1 MKILAIETSCD
12 DTALAI
18 VECNMDFQNLQ
29 TKLLANVISSQTKL
43 HAKTGGIIPNLA
55 AREHEKN
62 LIPVL
67 KEALKQAKIK
77 MKEINKEI
85 DLITVTKGPGLQPS
99 LLMGLNFAKTLS
111 YIIEK
116 PIVGTNH
123 LLGHIFSNFIKND
136 GTFENKI
143 KLPAICLLVS
153 GGHTQL
159 YKIQN
164 WDEIELVGETVDDA
178 SGECFD
184 KIAKILKLGYP
195 GGVFVSK
202 TSEQYKIKNKN
213 SKLEF
218 NLPKPL
224 INSKDY
230 NFSFSGLKTAV
241 LYLVQR
247 LKKEKKYNKRIME
260 QICFETEEV
269 ITEVLTHKTI
279 KLAKESNAKTIMIA
293 GGVSAN
299 KRLRSKFLEKIDN
312 EFDFICPDRL
322 MSTDNGAMIAIAGYY
337 EYLKGFKDD
346 CLTVE
351 VNPNLT
357 INKQ

>member
-12 DTALAI
+12 DTAMAV
-18 VECNMDFQNLQ
+18 VECNEDFQNLQ
-29 TKLLANVISSQTKL
+29 TKLLANVISSQTKI

-67 KEALKQAKIK
+67 KETLKQARIKI
-77 MKEINKEI
+77 KEI
-85 DLITVTKGPGLQPS
+85 DLICVTKGPGLQPS

-111 YIIEK
+111 YIIKK
-116 PIVGTNH
+116 PIIGTNH

-136 GTFENKI
+136 GTFKNEI
-143 KLPAICLLVS
+143 KLPAVCLLVS

-159 YKIQN
+159 YQIES
-164 WDEIELVGETVDDA
+164 WDEIKLIGETVDDA

-184 KIAKILKLGYP
+184 KIAKILKLNYP
-195 GGVFVSK
+195 GGVAISK
-202 TSEQYKIKNKN
+202 IGESVRLKNKN
-213 SKLEF
+213 QKLEF

-224 INSKDY
+224 INSKDF

-247 LKKEKKYNKRIME
+247 LKKEKKFNKRII
-260 QICFETEEV
+260 QKICFETEEV
-269 ITEVLTHKTI
+269 ITEVLTFKAM
-279 KLAKESNAKTIMIA
+279 KLAKELNAKTIMIA

-299 KRLRSKFLEKIDN
+299 KRLRSKFIEKIGD
-312 EFDFICPDRL
+312 EFDFVCPDKL

-337 EYLKGFKDD
+337 EYLRGKKDD
-346 CLTVE
+346 CLTLE
-351 VNPNLT
+351 VDPNL
-357 INKQ
+357 II